1 MKVPVSWLREYVDFD
16 WPVNE
21 LARRLV
27 FTSAEVDRVVRRGVP
42 GGENLEY
49 FVVGKV
55 LEADKH
61 PNADKLQLTRVDVG
75 DGEPR
80 SIVCGAWNFGAG
92 ATVAV
97 VLPGATMPGGEFQIE
112 KRKLRG
118 EVSDGMI
125 LSERELE
132 LGENHAGIMVLDDAL
147 TAGTPLVDV
156 LPLGD
161 DVLELETLYN
171 RPDLT
176 SMYGIAREVAVL
188 TGGELK
194 PMPGVEPA
202 RSDDEPVEIAID
214 DLEGCPRYIGRLFRD
229 VTIGES
235 PVWLKARLVAAGM
248 RPISNVVDVT
258 NYVMLALGSPLH
270 AFDYDSL
277 AGGRIVVRRA
287 RPGEKLE
294 TLDGTQ
300 RELAPEDLV
309 IADADR
315 PIAIAGVMGGANT
328 EVGESTSSVLLEA
341 ANFEPLT
348 VLRSGERHRMRTESQ
363 TRWEKGV
370 DPELAGAAAT
380 YATEL
385 LVSLAGA
392 RVAGHGEKRAEP
404 TPPASIAFG
413 PAYTDAVLGL
423 AVAEPE
429 QRDRL
434 ERLGFSVDADWTVR
448 VPTWRARDVRR
459 DIDLVEEVA
468 RFRLEDV
475 PAALPVRQAMFGRL
489 THGQRLRRQVEDVLV
504 GAGLYEAYTYSLQ
517 PEDPDPKAI
526 VLPVPL
532 SSQQRVLRT
541 TLRLGL
547 LEAARHNIAMGNAGV
562 ELFEVAH
569 VYLPTGAG
577 VPDERWH
584 VGGVVQAAFPV
595 AKGIVER
602 VFETLQIEPRFAA
615 AAPFTGADV
624 GASVQSGWVAQYG
637 PLDLDGDW
645 SAFELDLGELF
656 ALVPERIVYR
666 DVITY
671 PPLRLDLAFVVDE
684 HVPVGDLLDAARAAA
699 GEELRE
705 ARFLSDYRGDQIPSG
720 KKSVAFAFAFQSSER
735 TLSDE
740 DGTRLRD
747 RIVRAESE
755 RFGAELRS

>member
-1 MKVPVSWLREYVDFD
+1 MKVPVSWLREYVEFD
-16 WPVNE
+16 WPVEE

-27 FTSAEVDRVVRRGVP
+27 FTSAEVDRIVRRGVP
-42 GGENLEY
+42 GGANLEY

-55 LEADKH
+55 LEAGKH

-97 VLPGATMPGGEFQIE
+97 VLPGATMPGDLRIE

-118 EVSDGMI
+118 EVSEGMI
-125 LSERELE
+125 LSERELG
-132 LGENHAGIMVLDDAL
+132 LGDDHAGIMVLDDAL
-147 TAGTPLVDV
+147 AAGTSLGDV

-161 DVLELETLYN
+161 DVLEIETLYN

-176 SMYGIAREVAVL
+176 SIYGIAREVAVL
-188 TGGELK
+188 TGGELRA
-194 PMPGVEPA
+194 MPGSEPA
-202 RSDDEPVEIAID
+202 REGDEPVEIAID
-214 DLEGCPRYIGRLFRD
+214 DLAACPRYIGRLFRD
-229 VTIGES
+229 VSIGES
-235 PVWLKARLVAAGM
+235 PAWLKARLVAAGM

-258 NYVMLALGSPLH
+258 NYVMLALGNPLH

-287 RPGEKLE
+287 GAGELLQ
-294 TLDGTQ
+294 TLDGTE
-300 RELAPEDLV
+300 RALTTDDLV
-309 IADADR
+309 IADAER
-315 PIAIAGVMGGANT
+315 PIGIAGVMGGANT
-328 EVGESTSSVLLEA
+328 EIGDDTTSILLEA

-348 VLRSGERHRMRTESQ
+348 VLRSGERHRLRTESQ

-370 DPELAGAAAT
+370 DPELAAAGAR
-380 YATEL
+380 YASEL

-392 RVAGHGEKRAEP
+392 RLVGEGEVRSEP
-404 TPPASIAFG
+404 SPATPIGFRPAD
-413 PAYTDAVLGL
+413 TEAVLGL
-423 AVAEPE
+423 AVEETE

-434 ERLGFSVDADWTVR
+434 ERLGFGVDADWTVHT
-448 VPTWRARDVRR
+448 PSWRARDVRR

-475 PAALPVRQAMFGRL
+475 PATLPVRQAMFGRL
-489 THGQRLRRQVEDVLV
+489 THEQRLRRQVEDVLV

-517 PEDPDPKAI
+517 PDDPDARAY

-547 LEAARHNIAMGNAGV
+547 LEAARHNIAVGNTGV
-562 ELFEVAH
+562 ALFEVAH
-569 VYLPTGAG
+569 VYLPSGGAI
-577 VPDERWH
+577 PDERWH
-584 VGGVVQAAFPV
+584 LGGVLHGDFAA

-602 VFETLQIEPRFAA
+602 VFETLQIEPRFAPTE
-615 AAPFTGADV
+615 PFAEAIV

-637 PLDLDGDW
+637 SVDLDGDW
-645 SAFELDLGELF
+645 SAFELDLATLF
-656 ALVPERIVYR
+656 ELVPERILYR

-684 HVPVGDLLDAARAAA
+684 HVPAGDLLDAAREAVGA
-699 GEELRE
+699 ELSE
-705 ARFLSDYRGDQIPSG
+705 AWFLSDYRGDQIPSG
-720 KKSVAFAFAFQSSER
+720 KKSVAFGFAFQSPER
-735 TLSDE
+735 TLSDD
-740 DGTRLRD
+740 DGLRLRD
-747 RIVRAESE
+747 AIVRAVSTG
-755 RFGAELRS
+755 FGAELRA

>member
-16 WPVNE
+16 WPVEE

-27 FTSAEVDRVVRRGVP
+27 FSSAEVDRIVRRGVP
-42 GGENLEY
+42 GGPNLEY

-97 VLPGATMPGGEFQIE
+97 VLPGATMPGGELRIE

-147 TAGTPLVDV
+147 QAGTPLVDV

-161 DVLELETLYN
+161 DVLEVETLYN

-176 SMYGIAREVAVL
+176 SIYGIAREVAVL

-194 PMPGVEPA
+194 PMPG
-202 RSDDEPVEIAID
+202 SDPLVGDEPVEIAVE
-214 DLEGCPRYIGRLFRD
+214 DLVGCPRYIGRLFRD

-235 PVWLKARLVAAGM
+235 PAWLKARLVAAGM

-258 NYVMLALGSPLH
+258 NYVMLALGNPLH

-287 RPGEKLE
+287 RPGETLE
-294 TLDGTQ
+294 TLDGTK
-300 RELAPEDLV
+300 RELSPDDLV
-309 IADADR
+309 IADAER
-315 PIAIAGVMGGANT
+315 PIGIGGVMGGANT
-328 EVGESTSSVLLEA
+328 EVGDATKTILLEA

-370 DPELAGAAAT
+370 DPELAAAAAT
-380 YATEL
+380 YASEL
-385 LVSLAGA
+385 LVGLTGARWVGSGETRAQPTPRAPIAFRPRTPTPRSVSRSAKTSSATGSNGSASVSTRTGRCIRRAGA
-392 RVAGHGEKRAEP
+392 PAMFAATSISSRRSRASGSRTCRRRCRSGRRCSVGSRTSSGCAGRSRTCSSA
-404 TPPASIAFG
+404 PASSRRTRTRYRRTIPIRTRSSCRCRSRRSSACCARRCAWGCSRRRATTSRWATATSSCSRSHTSTCRPREFPTSAG
-413 PAYTDAVLGL
+413 ASAESSRAV
-423 AVAEPE
+423 
-429 QRDRL
+429 
-434 ERLGFSVDADWTVR
+434 S
-448 VPTWRARDVRR
+448 
-459 DIDLVEEVA
+459 
-468 RFRLEDV
+468 
-475 PAALPVRQAMFGRL
+475 AA
-489 THGQRLRRQVEDVLV
+489 
-504 GAGLYEAYTYSLQ
+504 
-517 PEDPDPKAI
+517 
-526 VLPVPL
+526 
-532 SSQQRVLRT
+532 
-541 TLRLGL
+541 
-547 LEAARHNIAMGNAGV
+547 
-562 ELFEVAH
+562 
-569 VYLPTGAG
+569 
-577 VPDERWH
+577 
-584 VGGVVQAAFPV
+584 
-595 AKGIVER
+595 AKGIVEL
-602 VFETLQIEPRFAA
+602 VFESLHVEPRFERAQPFAA
-615 AAPFTGADV
+615 AAV

-637 PLDLDGDW
+637 PLDLDGEW
-645 SAFELDLGELF
+645 SAFELDLADLF
-656 ALVPERIVYR
+656 ALVPERILYR

-671 PPLRLDLAFVVDE
+671 PPLRLDLAFVVDD
-684 HVPVGDLLDAARAAA
+684 HVPVGDLLDAARSAA

-705 ARFLSDYRGDQIPSG
+705 ARFLSDYRGDQIAPG
-720 KKSVAFAFAFQSSER
+720 KKSVALGFAFQSSER
-735 TLSDE
+735 TLADE
-740 DGTRLRD
+740 DGARLREA
-747 RIVRAESE
+747 IVRALSKQ
-755 RFGAELRS
+755 FGAELRAA